1 MAELAKLLPSSIEQ
15 VTARFSALR
24 LTAGRWGGEEETAG
38 PGGRADPATTGRAA
52 VQQRRQEARGGV
64 GGGKRRM
71 SFPLAPPSL
80 PLLTPPQPPR
90 PCITHPVPYP
100 SHPSHPT
107 LPPPCSQRALVAAIW
122 ELSSRPSEDAKPYK
136 PPMDLAMW
144 DFGQCDSK
152 RCTGRKLLRLRLIRE
167 MRVQQRFGGICLSP
181 TGQRA
186 VSRADAPLLA
196 AKGLAVVDCSWAR
209 LADVPFAAL
218 KSGAP
223 RLLPWLVAANPVN
236 YGKPCQLSCVEAMA
250 AALYI
255 CGDKETARELLSR
268 FKWGHAF
275 LSLNRRVVSSFPHI
289 LISLNCPRFPS
300 NLLNASPF
308 TLPFHSSSPPVPHLL
323 SLPFPLSAPTFP
335 FSPIIPLFSSLFPFH
350 SPPSLARIPQPFLP
364 HPLSLPPPVQRAA
377 EGICS
382 VCGQGRRGTA
392 TCPSH
397 PFPLRHPLLPCATL
411 CLHAPPTPSR
421 RLPAASCWW
430 SMRRVQRS
438 VCKGAC
444 AKEAKASASAC
455 LLPLHHPLPF
465 PPTGSCVQ

>member
-1 MAELAKLLPSSIEQ
+1 MYPPLPSACASLVFEFDEDNKTCVASVVRTTVDLQASGNRMVGTAFLSPVPAEKASGSTACSDLYTGAGAYTVLQGTTKVTVVWNDSKPCVANMATPNLCFPVTHAMCKRLSLYAGPDCTEKLVFSI
-15 VTARFSALR
+15 ARPCVVKEGHPQYQCLKGLVFNAAKKLCRDPSLAPRRRRDGGAQRSCGSSDHRAGSSAAEE
-24 LTAGRWGGEEETAG
+24 AGSPRRGGRREET
-38 PGGRADPATTGRAA
+38 D
-52 VQQRRQEARGGV
+52 
-64 GGGKRRM
+64 
-71 SFPLAPPSL
+71 
-80 PLLTPPQPPR
+80 
-90 PCITHPVPYP
+90 
-100 SHPSHPT
+100 
-107 LPPPCSQRALVAAIW
+107 

-255 CGDKETARELLSR
+255 CGDKDTASELLSR

-275 LSLNRRVVSSFPHI
+275 LSLNSE
-289 LISLNCPRFPS
+289 
-300 NLLNASPF
+300 LLEAY
-308 TLPFHSSSPPVPHLL
+308 
-323 SLPFPLSAPTFP
+323 A
-335 FSPIIPLFSSLFPFH
+335 
-350 SPPSLARIPQPFLP
+350 
-364 HPLSLPPPVQRAA
+364 
-377 EGICS
+377 
-382 VCGQGRRGTA
+382 
-392 TCPSH
+392 
-397 PFPLRHPLLPCATL
+397 
-411 CLHAPPTPSR
+411 
-421 RLPAASCWW
+421 
-430 SMRRVQRS
+430 
-438 VCKGAC
+438 AC
-444 AKEAKASASAC
+444 ADGAEVIAAQHRWMERETELAQARHAGTDVPS
-455 LLPLHHPLPF
+455 P
-465 PPTGSCVQ
+465 